1 MSRQTALRNTGE
13 VDNNN
18 GHIGC
23 RLYHLNTFRALL
35 MLITNTKHTRKPAY
49 TIQTERYALPTM
61 HQVYHS
67 LLL

>member
-1 MSRQTALRNTGE
+1 MVTLD
-13 VDNNN
+13 V
-18 GHIGC
+18 
-23 RLYHLNTFRALL
+23 YHLNTFLALL
-35 MLITNTKHTRKPAY
+35 MLITNTKHTRKPAN